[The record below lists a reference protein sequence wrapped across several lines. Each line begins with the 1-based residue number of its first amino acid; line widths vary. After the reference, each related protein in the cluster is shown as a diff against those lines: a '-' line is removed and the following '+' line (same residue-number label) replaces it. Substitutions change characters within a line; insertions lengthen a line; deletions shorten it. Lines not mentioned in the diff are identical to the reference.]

1 MRGRLWVAGV
11 IAVALFVGLVVLA
24 VRLLRPDDGAAA
36 FDLGPA
42 REATAQ
48 FSDFAE
54 TRVALGDECLRVLL
68 ARTPAQ
74 RSQGLRAVRDLG
86 PYDGML
92 FVNDSDVTTR
102 FTMADTVIPLDVGWY
117 ATDGTPVDRER
128 MEPCPEGD
136 DASCPVY
143 GSDGRYRYALEMPA
157 GQLGSGS
164 LGGCSA

>member
-1 MRGRLWVAGV
+1 MRGRLAVAGL
-11 IAVALFVGLVVLA
+11 IAVALLVGVVVLA
-24 VRLLRPDDGAAA
+24 MRLLRPDDRAAT
-36 FDLGPA
+36 FDLGPV
-42 REATAQ
+42 REATAT

-68 ARTPAQ
+68 ARTSAQ
-74 RSQGLRAVRDLG
+74 RSQGLRAVRDLA

-92 FVNDSDVTTR
+92 FVYDADVTAR
-102 FTMADTVIPLDVGWY
+102 FTMADTLLPLDIGWY
-117 ATDGTPVDRER
+117 AADGAPVDRDR
-128 MEPCPEGD
+128 MEPCPDGD

-143 GSDGRYRYALEMPA
+143 GSDAPYRYALEMPA